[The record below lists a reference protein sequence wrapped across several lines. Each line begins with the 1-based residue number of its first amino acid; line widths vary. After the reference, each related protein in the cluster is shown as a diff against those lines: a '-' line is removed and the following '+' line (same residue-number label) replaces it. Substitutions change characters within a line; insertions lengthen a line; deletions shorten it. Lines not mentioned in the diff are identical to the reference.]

1 MRIYGPTS
9 PRSFPL
15 DRNPTTVAVMAGT
28 FTATAAVQTLAT
40 YTVPAARRAL
50 LVVVVQGVVDA
61 VLTGRGE
68 LTIVVSP
75 GGVGAQTM
83 PFETR
88 LAAVAGDQVNGAMQA
103 IQLKA
108 TDVVQVQGLLSVA
121 GGTFI
126 MNGGIQGVEYDA

>member
-1 MRIYGPTS
+1 VRIYAPTS
-9 PRSFPL
+9 PRTFPT
-15 DRNPTTVAVMAGT
+15 DRNPTTVAAMAGT
-28 FTATAAVQTLAT
+28 FTATAAVQTIAT
-40 YTVPAARRAL
+40 YTVPAGRRAL

-68 LTIVVSP
+68 IFIVVTPS
-75 GGVGAQTM
+75 GGGAQTM

-108 TDVVQVQGLLSVA
+108 GDLVQVQGLLSVA

-126 MNGGIQGVEYDA
+126 FNGGIQGLEYDA